1 MGMTMRVLAGWKSII
16 KGVAKESKRERGQC
30 DCVGVA
36 LFTGVFGLI
45 GHGALFLRL
54 IYLR

>member
-1 MGMTMRVLAGWKSII
+1 MRVLAGWKSII
-16 KGVAKESKRERGQC
+16 KGVARESKRERGQC

-45 GHGALFLRL
+45 WAWCIVLAFDLSKMR
-54 IYLR
+54 